1 MDGSQFRA
9 ADPTEGAAVNDTEIG
24 RALEDVAAGR
34 FEGVPAGSGGI
45 VAALRKAAAAMQ
57 DRWRR
62 SLVGA
67 VSMSVHLNEAVT
79 LSARMIRNT
88 REVDQRTQT
97 IASAAEELVASTQ
110 EIARNTESA
119 AEEANS
125 VMEMSEA
132 AWSASARAVQ
142 SMASIDD
149 AVGEAASKVE
159 LLQNAS
165 EQIGEIVGQIDA
177 IAKQTNL
184 LALNATIEA
193 ARAGEAGKG
202 FAVVA
207 SEVKNLSN
215 QTTRATEVIRQRI
228 EQFKGD
234 MQAIVTA
241 IQKGAEAVGQGREN
255 ISGAGEQMREMSGR
269 VVDITQKMQEIAGI
283 LAQQTQASNEVAAGI
298 VEISKMTGTSVR
310 QIESVVDFL
319 AQVDKELVQNMD
331 EIMTMQVPDMTI
343 HRAKS
348 DHVIWKKRLAEMVV
362 GRVQIDTGSLA
373 DHHSCRLG
381 KWYDAISDESVR
393 NHPAFRALEAPHRQ
407 VHAHGIE
414 AARLYKKGDIAGA
427 IAEIGEVAT
436 HSKDVLRL
444 LDELLTAQAAK
455 RAP

>member
-1 MDGSQFRA
+1 MDGSQVRA
-9 ADPTEGAAVNDTEIG
+9 ADTADTAAENVAQLERIVEG
-24 RALEDVAAGR
+24 LAAGK
-34 FEGVPAGSGGI
+34 FDDVPAGSGWLS
-45 VAALRKAAAAMQ
+45 AALRKAAAAMQ
-57 DRWRR
+57 ERWRR
-62 SLVGA
+62 GLVGA

-88 REVDQRTQT
+88 REVDQRTQA

-119 AEEANS
+119 AEEADS
-125 VMEMSEA
+125 VRELSDA
-132 AWSASARAVQ
+132 AFGASARAVQ
-142 SMASIDD
+142 SMASIDE
-149 AVGEAASKVE
+149 AVGEAAAKVE
-159 LLQNAS
+159 LLQSAS

-215 QTTRATEVIRQRI
+215 QTTRATEVIRERI

-234 MQAIVTA
+234 MQAIVSA
-241 IQKGAEAVGQGREN
+241 IQKGATAVGQGRDD

-283 LAQQTQASNEVAAGI
+283 LAQQTQASNEVAGGI
-298 VEISKMTGTSVR
+298 VEIAKMTGTSVE

-319 AQVDKELVQNMD
+319 SQADKELVKSMD
-331 EIMTMQVPDMTI
+331 DIMTMQVPDMTI

-348 DHVIWKKRLAEMVV
+348 DHVIWKKRFAEMIV
-362 GRVQIDTGSLA
+362 GRIEIEPGSLA

-381 KWYDAISDESVR
+381 KWYDGIEDAAVR
-393 NHPAFRALEAPHRQ
+393 NHPAFRALEAPHRE

-414 AARLYKKGDIAGA
+414 AARLYKKGDITGA
-427 IAEIGEVAT
+427 IEEIREVAT
-436 HSKDVLRL
+436 HSKDVLRY
-444 LDELLTAQAAK
+444 LDELLAAQASK
-455 RAP
+455 RAA